1 MTDISTILSE
11 THDNQNDNS
20 PLKTIEQ
27 IGKTNINKE
36 IFFVHN
42 DLNKNLF
49 PKNEKIIIRKKYVK
63 KENSLSKNKTKIIHK
78 NNQIL
83 DTTLDFDKL
92 LNILYNQNKEILPKK
107 KKLLSH
113 KRLRKR
119 KDKSGLFNLISKKI
133 FFLLNYIRKK
143 FKKEK

>member
-20 PLKTIEQ
+20 PLKPIKQNE
-27 IGKTNINKE
+27 KPNINKE
-36 IFFVHN
+36 IFFVLN

-92 LNILYNQNKEILPKK
+92 LNILYNQNKEISPKK

-119 KDKSGLFNLISKKI
+119 KDKSGLLNSLSKKI

-143 FKKEK
+143 FQKEK

>member
-20 PLKTIEQ
+20 PLKPIKQNE
-27 IGKTNINKE
+27 KPNINKE
-36 IFFVHN
+36 IFFVLN

-92 LNILYNQNKEILPKK
+92 LNILYNQNKEISPKK
-107 KKLLSH
+107 KKVV
-113 KRLRKR
+113 
-119 KDKSGLFNLISKKI
+119 IT
-133 FFLLNYIRKK
+133 
-143 FKKEK
+143 

>member
-11 THDNQNDNS
+11 THDNQNVNS
-20 PLKTIEQ
+20 PLKPIKQNE
-27 IGKTNINKE
+27 KPNINKE
-36 IFFVHN
+36 IFFVLN

-92 LNILYNQNKEILPKK
+92 LNILYNQNKEISPKK

-119 KDKSGLFNLISKKI
+119 KDKSGLLNSLSKKI

-143 FKKEK
+143 FQKEK

>member
-20 PLKTIEQ
+20 PLKPIKQNE
-27 IGKTNINKE
+27 KPNINKE
-36 IFFVHN
+36 IFFVLN

-92 LNILYNQNKEILPKK
+92 LNILYNQNKEISPKK
-107 KKLLSH
+107 KKLLSQ

-119 KDKSGLFNLISKKI
+119 KDKSGLLNSLSKKI

-143 FKKEK
+143 FQKEK

>member
-20 PLKTIEQ
+20 PLKPIKQNE
-27 IGKTNINKE
+27 KPNINKE
-36 IFFVHN
+36 IFFVLN

-92 LNILYNQNKEILPKK
+92 LNILYNQNKEISPKK
-107 KKLLSH
+107 KKLLSQ

-119 KDKSGLFNLISKKI
+119 KDKSGVYNSLSKKI
-133 FFLLNYIRKK
+133 FFLLNYFRKK